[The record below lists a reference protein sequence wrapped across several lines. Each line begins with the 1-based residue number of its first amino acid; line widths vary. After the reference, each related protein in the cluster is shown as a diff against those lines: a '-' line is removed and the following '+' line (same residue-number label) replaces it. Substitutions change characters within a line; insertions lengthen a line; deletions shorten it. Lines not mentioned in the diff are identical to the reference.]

1 MVVVWCMHI
10 LYMCL
15 IVSKNKFF
23 NWERQSVDHV
33 WFNLSFPYLYIH
45 VFKEIYTV
53 VVVTRPH
60 SCNVDVDVKNVE
72 YVCWYR

>member
-45 VFKEIYTV
+45 VFREIYTV
-53 VVVTRPH
+53 VVVTRPIPGAWT
-60 SCNVDVDVKNVE
+60 SMSKMWNMCAGIG
-72 YVCWYR
+72 